1 MSDRDAP
8 DSTTDDFAW
17 QRLRTA
23 LGAAG
28 MGTWHV
34 NLRTGVLTHDENL
47 NGILG
52 LEPLQTSGALHDPAF
67 SRVHPDDQA
76 RVRDAIDSA
85 VATRADYS
93 LEFRIVRPDGHVR
106 WLRDRGRIVV
116 DDAGVPLSATGAVMD
131 ITEQRRLED
140 HDRMLAAAT
149 QVLATSVDYEETLA
163 ALPHA
168 LVPRFADWASVHLA
182 DGEGLRRIAAAGPG
196 DLIPDERQVT
206 DCIGSGMPVREAKQ
220 LLLPLRA
227 GATTIG
233 VMAYVMRTRYF
244 DGEAV
249 AFATELADR
258 IALSIDRARLF
269 RDLQRA
275 NRVKDEFLATL
286 SHELRT
292 PLNAVLGWTRMLRRG
307 TVPPDRTQAILETIE
322 RNAAAQMQ
330 LVEELLDLSAMAG
343 GGLRLNVTRVD
354 LRELVG
360 GAVETVRPAADGKAL
375 RVRVTVSETVSEIAG
390 DLARLRQ
397 VLWNLLANAVKFTP
411 AGGSIDV
418 SVDRRPRRRRD
429 HRPRHRP
436 GDSGGLP
443 AVRVR
448 AVQAGRLE
456 LDTHGWWTRPGAR
469 DRAAHRRSARR
480 YRDRE
485 QRRPRSRIDVLRPP
499 AHGPCARIRGGASRR
514 RLAARPA
521 RARR

>member
-1 MSDRDAP
+1 MSDRDVP
-8 DSTTDDFAW
+8 DSNTDDFAW

-196 DLIPDERQVT
+196 DLIPDERQVS
-206 DCIGSGMPVREAKQ
+206 DCIGSGTPSAK
-220 LLLPLRA
+220 
-227 GATTIG
+227 
-233 VMAYVMRTRYF
+233 
-244 DGEAV
+244 
-249 AFATELADR
+249 
-258 IALSIDRARLF
+258 
-269 RDLQRA
+269 
-275 NRVKDEFLATL
+275 
-286 SHELRT
+286 
-292 PLNAVLGWTRMLRRG
+292 
-307 TVPPDRTQAILETIE
+307 
-322 RNAAAQMQ
+322 
-330 LVEELLDLSAMAG
+330 
-343 GGLRLNVTRVD
+343 
-354 LRELVG
+354 
-360 GAVETVRPAADGKAL
+360 
-375 RVRVTVSETVSEIAG
+375 
-390 DLARLRQ
+390 
-397 VLWNLLANAVKFTP
+397 
-411 AGGSIDV
+411 
-418 SVDRRPRRRRD
+418 
-429 HRPRHRP
+429 
-436 GDSGGLP
+436 
-443 AVRVR
+443 
-448 AVQAGRLE
+448 
-456 LDTHGWWTRPGAR
+456 
-469 DRAAHRRSARR
+469 RSSCCCR
-480 YRDRE
+480 
-485 QRRPRSRIDVLRPP
+485 
-499 AHGPCARIRGGASRR
+499 CAP
-514 RLAARPA
+514 ARPQSA
-521 RARR
+521 SWPT